1 LQFYFLGSNFLASNV
16 PGSNLSEVTMLWSL
30 ISALKCRA
38 RRLRPRLA
46 LSYRVEPMPRLRWY
60 K

>member
-1 LQFYFLGSNFLASNV
+1 
-16 PGSNLSEVTMLWSL
+16 MLWSL

-46 LSYRVEPMPRLRWY
+46 LGYRAEPMPRLRWY
-60 K
+60 S